1 MIIGISGKQGSG
13 KSTLTELLLERLGP
27 GWKRASL
34 GDALKQEVS
43 EVFNIPLDLMYT
55 QEGKNTLVVIP
66 RSVMDRYPKVFKRT
80 TYLVREVLQL
90 WGTDVR
96 RAEDPTYWTRRL
108 TAGGEN
114 VIVDDIRF
122 IDEAEFI
129 CSEGGWLFR
138 LETFPGY
145 VVPATGAHASETDL
159 DGYPGFDEVFRPE
172 FGKLAEVADT
182 IMSDWFSPTA

>member
-27 GWKRASL
+27 GWERASL
-34 GDALKQEVS
+34 GDALKREVS
-43 EVFNIPLDLMYT
+43 NVFDIPLELMYT
-55 QEGKNTLVVIP
+55 QEGKNTLVIIP
-66 RSVMDRYPKVFKRT
+66 QHILDQYPTVFKRAA
-80 TYLVREVLQL
+80 YLVREILQL

-96 RAEDPTYWTRRL
+96 RAEDPDYWTRQL
-108 TAGGEN
+108 TAESEN

-122 IDEAEFI
+122 VDEADFI
-129 CSEGGWLFR
+129 HRQRGLLFR

-145 VVPATGAHASETDL
+145 VVPTTGGHASETDL

-172 FGKLAEVADT
+172 FGKLAGVADA
-182 IMSDWFSPTA
+182 IIHDWLSPLA